1 MTPSR
6 VRRIWLIVLVLVAA
20 AIAGTLITFAM
31 QENMTYLFTPTQV
44 KNSEAPGT
52 AKFRLGGVVCEGSVK
67 RKQGTLEVS
76 FSVTDRV
83 NQIMVQHEGILPDM
97 FKEGTSI
104 IATGKMQ
111 GNHFTASEV
120 LAKHDETY
128 TPKEVQDAMKKGREL
143 HTKSCG
149 AL

>member
-1 MTPSR
+1 MNPTR
-6 VRRIWLIVLVLVAA
+6 VRRIWLIVLLLVVA
-20 AIAGTLITFAM
+20 AIAGALITFAM

-44 KNSEAPGT
+44 KQNEAPEN
-52 AKFRLGGVVCEGSVK
+52 AKFRLGGLVCEGSLK
-67 RKQGTLEVS
+67 RTEGTLAVT

-83 NQIMVQHEGILPDM
+83 NQIIVRHEGILPDM

-111 GNHFTASEV
+111 GKQFIASEV

-128 TPKEVQDAMKKGREL
+128 TPKEVQDAMKKARAL